1 MRAAKFLGPVLHVVT
16 CVSARPNISRPAA
29 QSHSLAR
36 PRTPQDDAT
45 STNRCESSR
54 DIAIAAPR
62 KNIFQSLTDKEYA
75 DVTAYL
81 HTQED
86 LNLTAIVNSTS

>member
-1 MRAAKFLGPVLHVVT
+1 MRAVQLLGFVLHIVAH
-16 CVSARPNISRPAA
+16 VSARPNISRPAA

-36 PRTPQDDAT
+36 PRTPRDDST
-45 STNRCESSR
+45 STEKCEPSQNN
-54 DIAIAAPR
+54 AIAAPR

-81 HTQED
+81 HAQED